1 MDGQVHIQCASSR
14 LPFYKRFS
22 RKYSSPDTMT
32 DFELNSVLKERMS
45 FIAYDMELM
54 GFLNHICVGGEE
66 DELERLGT
74 RTLSSQEEGGLDAS
88 EVGFRLEEDGGV
100 KEAEDVDD
108 RDWDEWGKWEI
119 VRRGMQHESQEEK
132 CKQTYHFILTLAVKD
147 LIHGNLKG
155 TITRYF
161 WDGSKERRKIEELE
175 IPNAAIRHARRLTF
189 RKRWESSPSIL

>member
-1 MDGQVHIQCASSR
+1 MDGQVHIKCMSSR

-32 DFELNSVLKERMS
+32 DFELSSVLKERMS
-45 FIAYDMELM
+45 CIAYDMELM
-54 GFLNHICVGGEE
+54 GLLDHICVGGEE
-66 DELERLGT
+66 EEVLGT
-74 RTLSSQEEGGLDAS
+74 LSQEGGVDAS
-88 EVGFRLEEDGGV
+88 DVGFRLEEEG
-100 KEAEDVDD
+100 ERRREEDVDD

-119 VRRGMQHESQEEK
+119 VRRRMQHESQEEK
-132 CKQTYHFILTLAVKD
+132 CRQTYHFILTLAVKD

-161 WDGSKERRKIEELE
+161 WDGSTERRRIEELE

-189 RKRWESSPSIL
+189 RKIWESSPSIL

>member
-14 LPFYKRFS
+14 LPFYKRLS
-22 RKYSSPDTMT
+22 RKHASPDTMT

-45 FIAYDMELM
+45 CIAYDMELM
-54 GFLNHICVGGEE
+54 GFLDHICVGGEE
-66 DELERLGT
+66 EEALGS
-74 RTLSSQEEGGLDAS
+74 LSREGGLCAS
-88 EVGFRLEEDGGV
+88 DVGFRLEEDGGV
-100 KEAEDVDD
+100 KEEEDVDD

-119 VRRGMQHESQEEK
+119 VRRRMQNESQEEQ
-132 CKQTYHFILTLAVKD
+132 CRQTYHFILTLAVKD

-175 IPNAAIRHARRLTF
+175 IPNAAIRHARRLAF